1 MDRFTE
7 DKAEV
12 GIILVALSLTVI
24 DSMLPVLLESL
35 VNIAIR
41 GFFHCLYVVQDV
53 IQSST
58 ARIQFQALVILF
70 PLIYIIVKVVPAHR
84 SLIVIWHIGP
94 RRKQIIR
101 ISLDGAERSANDK
114 GRLFEF
120 WQYCREGR

>member
-101 ISLDGAERSANDK
+101 ISLDGAERSAYDK